1 MACLDHQSE
10 EINPCTCHEERCLAV
25 PMGKTWGICLKKA
38 RDVVCHAELVL
49 ITAGHIVCL
58 FTLVMAIFLSL
69 IIITLLHH

>member
-1 MACLDHQSE
+1 MSFAMQS
-10 EINPCTCHEERCLAV
+10 C
-25 PMGKTWGICLKKA
+25 
-38 RDVVCHAELVL
+38 VL